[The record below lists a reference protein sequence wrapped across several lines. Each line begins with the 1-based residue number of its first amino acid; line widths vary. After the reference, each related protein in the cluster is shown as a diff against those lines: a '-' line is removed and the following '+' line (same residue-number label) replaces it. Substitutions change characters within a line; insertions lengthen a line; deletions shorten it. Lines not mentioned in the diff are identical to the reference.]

1 MKAIILK
8 TGALLILVLG
18 LQGCILVHE
27 DDNNRREDGFTQRG
41 TTIGEELADLAQ
53 AHENGLLS
61 DREYERLR
69 QRILDL

>member
-1 MKAIILK
+1 MKAMIFK

-27 DDNNRREDGFTQRG
+27 DDENRRDDFTQRG
-41 TTIGEELADLAQ
+41 TTIGAELADLAA
-53 AHENGLLS
+53 AHEDGLLS